1 MCPGRVG
8 TDSAGLPC
16 AGKRVDGAP
25 HDAANSGAMTDSVP
39 TIDRRTAQLLV
50 FLSILWGGSFF
61 FTGAAVRELPPLT
74 IVLARVAL
82 GAAFLLPV
90 FKVLGGAW
98 PRTFAEWMPFLGMGL
113 LNNAIPFSLQ
123 AGAQLYVSS
132 GVTSVLNATTPVFGV
147 IVLAAFGDERLIAR
161 RAIGVA
167 IGLLG
172 VVVLRGVTIEGG
184 SGQTVGILLGLGG
197 ALSYGFAGL
206 WGRRKLNHVPPITSA
221 TCQLLCST
229 AVMVVLAAIV
239 ERPWQLPPPST
250 HAVLAL
256 IGLAGVSTSLAYV
269 VFFTILRRSG
279 ATNTLLV
286 TLLIPVTA
294 ILLGHFVLGE
304 PLMAREIAGA
314 LIVGSALL
322 VIDGRVLG
330 LVGRRSK

>member
-1 MCPGRVG
+1 MAEP
-8 TDSAGLPC
+8 AQ
-16 AGKRVDGAP
+16 
-25 HDAANSGAMTDSVP
+25 
-39 TIDRRTAQLLV
+39 TIDARTAQLLI

-90 FKVLGGAW
+90 FKMLGGSW
-98 PRTFAEWMPFLGMGL
+98 PRTLGGWMPFLGMGL
-113 LNNAIPFSLQ
+113 LNNVIPFSLQ
-123 AGAQLYVSS
+123 VGAQLYVSS

-147 IVLAAFGDERLIAR
+147 IVLAAFGDKKLVAR

-172 VVVLRGVTIEGG
+172 VVVLRGVAIEGG
-184 SGQTVGILLGLGG
+184 PDQTLGILLGLGG

-206 WGRRKLNHVPPITSA
+206 WGRRMLAHVPPINSA

-229 AVMVVLAAIV
+229 AVMLILVPIV
-239 ERPWQLPPPST
+239 EQPWQLSAPST
-250 HAVLAL
+250 TAVLAL
-256 IGLAGVSTSLAYV
+256 LGLAAFSTSLAYI
-269 VFFTILRRSG
+269 VFFTILARSG

-294 ILLGHFVLGE
+294 ILLGHFVLAE
-304 PLMAREIAGA
+304 PLYTREIVGA
-314 LIVGSALL
+314 VIVGSALL
-322 VIDGRVLG
+322 VIDGRVFG
-330 LVGRRSK
+330 LLYRRT